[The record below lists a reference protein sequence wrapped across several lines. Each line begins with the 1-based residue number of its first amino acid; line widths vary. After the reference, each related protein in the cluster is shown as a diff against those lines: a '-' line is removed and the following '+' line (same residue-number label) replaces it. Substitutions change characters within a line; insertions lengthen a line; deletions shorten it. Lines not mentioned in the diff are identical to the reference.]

1 MIPIDTLTTTL
12 QIRMFGDF
20 AIQYGDRVLTGN
32 IGRSKKVWALIEYL
46 LANRGKEISPDRM
59 MEDLWPDEEYDDP
72 FHILKNLIYR
82 ARTALRTLSGAD
94 VEFICYDHN
103 CYLWNPEIPCEI
115 DTEIFERYWNDAKK
129 TEDLEMRLEYAY
141 KAFEQYGGDFLPA
154 LSELSW
160 VVSKSAYYTSQY
172 NHCVRYLAKGLLMAK
187 RYTDAIHVC
196 ETSIVHSP
204 FEEEVH
210 RLLMLAYA
218 KDGRSRKAVDH
229 YQQISRQFYD
239 EFGVTMNP
247 ETVKLYRKIAQS
259 MHNVEMDLGVIKE
272 DLMEVSRLP
281 GAFYCDYAIFKNI
294 YRVNARSMVRTGASI
309 HIGLITV
316 TDSKGEIPDVDTI
329 KRVMP
334 ALQSCVVDNLRRGD
348 ALSLY
353 SSTQLV
359 TMLGQTTYENGCKVL
374 DRVIR
379 LYQREYPMETVKV
392 QYRLEAVDPLDDNP
406 GT

>member
-141 KAFEQYGGDFLPA
+141 KAFEQYGGIFCPPCP
-154 LSELSW
+154 
-160 VVSKSAYYTSQY
+160 
-172 NHCVRYLAKGLLMAK
+172 NC
-187 RYTDAIHVC
+187 
-196 ETSIVHSP
+196 
-204 FEEEVH
+204 
-210 RLLMLAYA
+210 
-218 KDGRSRKAVDH
+218 
-229 YQQISRQFYD
+229 
-239 EFGVTMNP
+239 
-247 ETVKLYRKIAQS
+247 
-259 MHNVEMDLGVIKE
+259 
-272 DLMEVSRLP
+272 P
-281 GAFYCDYAIFKNI
+281 G
-294 YRVNARSMVRTGASI
+294 
-309 HIGLITV
+309 
-316 TDSKGEIPDVDTI
+316 
-329 KRVMP
+329 
-334 ALQSCVVDNLRRGD
+334 
-348 ALSLY
+348 
-353 SSTQLV
+353 
-359 TMLGQTTYENGCKVL
+359 
-374 DRVIR
+374 
-379 LYQREYPMETVKV
+379 
-392 QYRLEAVDPLDDNP
+392 
-406 GT
+406 

>member
-1 MIPIDTLTTTL
+1 
-12 QIRMFGDF
+12 MFGDF

-281 GAFYCDYAIFKNI
+281 GRFLLRLRDIQEYLPGQCPQHGPHRRLHPYRADYGHRFQRRDSGRGHHQAGHAGAAILCC
-294 YRVNARSMVRTGASI
+294 G
-309 HIGLITV
+309 
-316 TDSKGEIPDVDTI
+316 
-329 KRVMP
+329 
-334 ALQSCVVDNLRRGD
+334 QSPPGD
-348 ALSLY
+348 AVSLY

>member
-1 MIPIDTLTTTL
+1 M
-12 QIRMFGDF
+12 
-20 AIQYGDRVLTGN
+20 
-32 IGRSKKVWALIEYL
+32 
-46 LANRGKEISPDRM
+46 
-59 MEDLWPDEEYDDP
+59 
-72 FHILKNLIYR
+72 
-82 ARTALRTLSGAD
+82 
-94 VEFICYDHN
+94 
-103 CYLWNPEIPCEI
+103 
-115 DTEIFERYWNDAKK
+115 
-129 TEDLEMRLEYAY
+129 
-141 KAFEQYGGDFLPA
+141 
-154 LSELSW
+154 SW
-160 VVSKSAYYTSQY
+160 VVSKGAYYTSQY

-348 ALSLY
+348 AVSLY